1 MFINHYVAND
11 LSQMFSLSYDT
22 VVNSS
27 AFYMYSV
34 WYVFVYQAKE
44 IQFIDILIYGFS
56 GLILLANKGS
66 AYALY

>member
-1 MFINHYVAND
+1 
-11 LSQMFSLSYDT
+11 
-22 VVNSS
+22 
-27 AFYMYSV
+27 MYSV

-66 AYALY
+66 AYAFILVIPILAKYFNPGGDRIAKKTK